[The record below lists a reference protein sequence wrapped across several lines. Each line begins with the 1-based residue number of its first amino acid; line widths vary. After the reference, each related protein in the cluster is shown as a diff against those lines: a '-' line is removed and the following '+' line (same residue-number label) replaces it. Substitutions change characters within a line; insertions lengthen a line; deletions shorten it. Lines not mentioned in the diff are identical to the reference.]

1 MTTYEFKLPDI
12 GEGVV
17 EGEIV
22 KWLVKAGETVAED
35 QPLVE
40 VMTDKATVTIPS
52 PKKGKVIQT
61 HGSEGD
67 IAKVHQTLVTLELQ
81 AGGPSIAPSAESRPA
96 AGAVEQK
103 PIAARSEAGT
113 PTVARSEAQTP
124 AVAWKAAETTTV
136 ARKAAETNGGPQG
149 GRVLA
154 TPVTRRMAREHGL
167 QIDQI
172 PGSGPQGRV
181 TKADVMVAMGQGAG
195 ATPVAARGAPPA
207 ALTASGAD
215 QRIPLKG
222 LRRRVAEKM
231 VRSKFTAPH
240 YTFVEEM
247 DASALVAV
255 RQRLNEAIAASGRG
269 AKISYLP
276 FICKALVAAMK
287 KFPTL
292 NSNFDEATQ
301 ELIVRGAYNFGIAA
315 ATEEGL
321 TVPVV
326 KGVDRLSLQEL
337 ATEIARLGTAAR
349 EKKLKIDE
357 LSGGTFTITSLGEK
371 SGLLATPIINHP
383 EVAILGVHRIRKRP
397 VVVDDQIVIREMM
410 YLSLSFDHRNID
422 GAIGAEFT
430 YALIDL
436 LEHPELLMLELR

>member
-81 AGGPSIAPSAESRPA
+81 AGSPSIAPSGESKPA
-96 AGAVEQK
+96 AGAVDQK
-103 PIAARSEAGT
+103 PIAARS
-113 PTVARSEAQTP
+113 
-124 AVAWKAAETTTV
+124 AAETPTV
-136 ARKAAETNGGPQG
+136 ARKAAETNGGPQS

-181 TKADVMVAMGQGAG
+181 TKADVMVAMGQGAA

-231 VRSKFTAPH
+231 VRSKFAAPH

-247 DASALVAV
+247 DASALVGV

-292 NSNFDEATQ
+292 NANFDEAAQ

-326 KGVDRLSLQEL
+326 KDVDRLSLQEL
-337 ATEIARLGTAAR
+337 ATEIARLGIAAR
-349 EKKLKIDE
+349 EKKLKIEE

-371 SGLLATPIINHP
+371 SGLFSTPIINHP
-383 EVAILGVHRIRKRP
+383 EVALLDAHRIPKRP

>member
-22 KWLVKAGETVAED
+22 KWLVKAGENVAED

-61 HGSEGD
+61 HGNEGD
-67 IAKVHQTLVTLELQ
+67 IAKVHQTLVTIELQ
-81 AGGPSIAPSAESRPA
+81 AGAPPMAADSRPA
-96 AGAVEQK
+96 AGTVEQK
-103 PIAARSEAGT
+103 PIAARS
-113 PTVARSEAQTP
+113 VAES
-124 AVAWKAAETTTV
+124 
-136 ARKAAETNGGPQG
+136 NGGPQG

-195 ATPVAARGAPPA
+195 AIAVPTRGAA
-207 ALTASGAD
+207 LAGLTASRVD

-255 RQRLNEAIAASGRG
+255 RQRLNEAIVASGKG

-292 NSNFDEATQ
+292 NANFDEAAQ
-301 ELIVRGAYNFGIAA
+301 ELIVRGEYNFGIAA
-315 ATEEGL
+315 ATDEGL

-326 KGVDRLSLQEL
+326 KDVDRLSLQEL
-337 ATEIARLGTAAR
+337 AVEIARLGTAAR
-349 EKKLKIDE
+349 EKKLKIEE

-397 VVVDDQIVIREMM
+397 VVVNDQIAIREMM

-436 LEHPELLMLELR
+436 LERPELLMLELR